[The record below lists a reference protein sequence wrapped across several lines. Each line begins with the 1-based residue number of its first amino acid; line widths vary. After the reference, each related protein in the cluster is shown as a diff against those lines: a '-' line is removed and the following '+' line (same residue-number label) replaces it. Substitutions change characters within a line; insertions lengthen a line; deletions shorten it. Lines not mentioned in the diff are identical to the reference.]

1 MKIISPIILFSVS
14 SMFTSGTLFG
24 AVSFFDFEG
33 SSVPSNFSLTG
44 QGGAFSQSITSTNAH
59 AGSNALSL
67 NLTTTG
73 AHHWA
78 QSTINMPERIEH
90 ISFSIYDEFAG
101 NSPVYY
107 YVFLGSLANF
117 SDGLLYLDQG
127 YEGIVHAYRVTWTNY
142 PARSVGWHV
151 MDISIGNTSIDYRMN
166 GSFIGSVGIDPST
179 VFDTILFQIAN
190 AGFNGSHSLLIDNL
204 SISTVPEPSSSLL
217 GLISLCAVV
226 VRRSRSHSSNNIA

>member
-1 MKIISPIILFSVS
+1 MKIFSNIILFSVS
-14 SMFTSGTLFG
+14 SLFTSGASFG
-24 AVSFFDFEG
+24 AVSVFDFEG

-44 QGGAFSQSITSTNAH
+44 QGGAFSQSITSTNSY

-78 QSTINMPERIEH
+78 QSTINMPDRIEH
-90 ISFSIYDEFAG
+90 VSFSIYDEFAG
-101 NSPVYY
+101 SSPVYY

-127 YEGIVHAYRVTWTNY
+127 YEGIVHAYRETWTNS

-151 MDISIGNTSIDYRMN
+151 MDIAIGSTSIDYRMN
-166 GSFIGSVGIDPST
+166 GSFIGSVSIDPST
-179 VFDTILFQIAN
+179 VFDTVAFQIAN
-190 AGFNGSHSLLIDNL
+190 AGYNGSHSLLIDNL
-204 SISTVPEPSSSLL
+204 SITTIPEPSTALI
-217 GLISLCAVV
+217 GLFGLFTLVTRR
-226 VRRSRSHSSNNIA
+226 VRPSI